1 MSKIKII
8 DFDVE
13 SSNPFK
19 NCVLNREQ
27 YGKTLTSI
35 IDSYPDGFVLALNNK
50 WGEGKT
56 TFLKMWQQSLNNL
69 EYRTIYFNAWENDF
83 EDNPLIAIMGELQSL
98 ESSENKELYDEVVN
112 KAAKIVKNVAP
123 ALLKALAAKYID
135 SAVFLEAVKNTSEAL
150 SESFAAD
157 VESYSSRKKGIA
169 EFRSSLKKFVADESN
184 GKTLVFIIDELD
196 RCRPSYSVTL
206 LEQIKHLFTV
216 PNIAFVLS
224 VDKIQLG
231 YAIKGVY
238 GSENIDSDE
247 YLRRF
252 IDLEFSLPQPQP
264 DLYYHYLYNYFEFD
278 DFFKY
283 LSQIVPN
290 QNPSEM
296 FLQACSLLFN
306 GSNITLRQQ
315 EKILSHCRLV
325 LRAYDQRKLI
335 VPSVVLFLSISK
347 NIYPKKYKDLRM
359 KNLSVA
365 EIQQE
370 VLNSINLKIDYNSIY
385 KVISLEAYIAVLYGE
400 YIAVD
405 NGKFGEYRSAIKSNV
420 GNIDIQTQFERT
432 VNAISSNLRH
442 LPEGLEY
449 IFKKVELTDNFNY

>member
-56 TFLKMWQQSLNNL
+56 TFLRMWQQSLNNL

-98 ESSENKELYDEVVN
+98 KSAENKELYDEVVN

-123 ALLKALAAKYID
+123 ALLKALAAKYVD

-169 EFRSSLKKFVADESN
+169 EFRSSLEKFVVDESN

-252 IDLEFSLPQPQP
+252 IDLEFSLPKPEV
-264 DLYYHYLYNYFEFD
+264 DKFYLYLYEYFD
-278 DFFKY
+278 CDRLLRNVAY
-283 LSQIVPN
+283 SMPD
-290 QNPSEM
+290 QNHRET
-296 FLQACSLLFN
+296 LIQTCSLLFN
-306 GSNITLRQQ
+306 ENIITLRQQ
-315 EKILSHCRLV
+315 EKIFSHFCV
-325 LRAYDQRKLI
+325 ALRSYDERSMG
-335 VPSVVLFLSISK
+335 VPSLLFILIFIKSYNPSLYADVKSRKISVTEFQKGLLK
-347 NIYPKKYKDLRM
+347 NIKIKFDHI
-359 KNLSVA
+359 S
-365 EIQQE
+365 
-370 VLNSINLKIDYNSIY
+370 NLKMITI
-385 KVISLEAYIAVLYGE
+385 EAYICVLYGE
-400 YIAVD
+400 YLELDRGI
-405 NGKFGEYRSAIKSNV
+405 FTYTSQL
-420 GNIDIQTQFERT
+420 NIDNSLQSTFTYQINTLYENSKIRPNT
-432 VNAISSNLRH
+432 
-442 LPEGLEY
+442 
-449 IFKKVELTDNFNY
+449 FKYLLDKSELAENFY